1 MTKIELSQLE
11 ESAVNAIKEDHLTSF
26 EILKKV
32 ENVSMI
38 LSLYN
43 VLDQLNNKG
52 VIKSYIKQ
60 DLKYHYAA

>member
-11 ESAVNAIKEDHLTSF
+11 ESVVNVIKEDHLTSF

>member
-11 ESAVNAIKEDHLTSF
+11 ESVVNVIKENHLTSF

-52 VIKSYIKQ
+52 VIKSYIKK
-60 DLKYHYAA
+60 DLKYDYAA